1 MQQNVIYSRQTYRKK
16 KIIFTIH
23 IYVLR
28 GCMATV
34 KNRYIVSSLKVKICC
49 SRLPNKFIARFIKGT
64 YTTVFRKKTLFK
76 TKKWGT

>member
-1 MQQNVIYSRQTYRKK
+1 MT
-16 KIIFTIH
+16 
-23 IYVLR
+23 
-28 GCMATV
+28 TV